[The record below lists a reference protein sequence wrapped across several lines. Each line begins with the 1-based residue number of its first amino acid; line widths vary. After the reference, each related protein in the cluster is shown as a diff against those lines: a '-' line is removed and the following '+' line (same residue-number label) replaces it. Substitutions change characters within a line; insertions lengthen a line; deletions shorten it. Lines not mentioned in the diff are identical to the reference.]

1 MSFTLFISSFT
12 FCTLFV
18 VYFLSFIFIP
28 YFPNLS
34 LILSFFTIYPLS
46 LITFFI
52 PYPLFFSAF
61 IPYPLYFLAFIP
73 YPLRPPDPSPKEQ
86 SIQLLLIF
94 PMYLH
99 YMSVSIDFQ
108 FHFFNITIMCITY
121 LFHEHLNIICINR
134 YLMILNK

>member
-52 PYPLFFSAF
+52 PYPLIFSAF

-73 YPLRPPDPSPKEQ
+73 YPLRLPDPSPKKQ
-86 SIQLLLIF
+86 SIQLPLIF

-108 FHFFNITIMCITY
+108 IPQHFSENFKIWQNFAFKLPPNTPIKKY
-121 LFHEHLNIICINR
+121 
-134 YLMILNK
+134 